1 MNYIFTLPKMLTT
14 FVITIFID
22 DSLSMQL
29 RIIINNIAKFMVD
42 LFEPFISFRT
52 YQYNVLIKNISVQI
66 KILLYMILNLSLI
79 IKNYFVYNY
88 SNKMYCS
95 KVIYIK

>member
-29 RIIINNIAKFMVD
+29 RIIINNIAKFMAD

-52 YQYNVLIKNISVQI
+52 YQCIDKKYFCTNKNFVICDIKFKFDYQELFCI
-66 KILLYMILNLSLI
+66 
-79 IKNYFVYNY
+79 
-88 SNKMYCS
+88 
-95 KVIYIK
+95 